1 MIIYDLIINPA
12 NTDDT
17 IIENH
22 PFIRLDQAVN
32 DSFYSSILNILKDMC
47 VVYD

>member
-1 MIIYDLIINPA
+1 MIIYDLITNLA

-17 IIENH
+17 IIESY
-22 PFIRLDQAVN
+22 PLIRLVQAVN
-32 DSFYSSILNILKDMC
+32 DSLYSSILNILKDMC